1 MKLNDLNGQVQSLK
15 TTHVECQFESLDG
28 KVKRTVQAF
37 TKSNVT
43 NNLRPLSWNATENK
57 WRHLNEIKF
66 IKVHK
71 CWSNVYQSHPNRCR
85 LCWSSLRRN
94 RKLRGA
100 KQTCYLTDITLMDMC

>member
-15 TTHVECQFESLDG
+15 TTHMECQFESLDG
-28 KVKRTVQAF
+28 KVKTTVQTF

-43 NNLRPLSWNATENK
+43 NNLRLLSWNAMENK
-57 WRHLNEIKF
+57 RSHLNEIKY
-66 IKVHK
+66 IKVLK

-85 LCWSSLRRN
+85 LCWSSLHRN

-100 KQTCYLTDITLMDMC
+100 KQTCYLTGITLMDRC

>member
-43 NNLRPLSWNATENK
+43 NNLRPLSWNAMENK

-66 IKVHK
+66 IKFT
-71 CWSNVYQSHPNRCR
+71 NVGPTCISHIQIGVGYAGLHCAETEN
-85 LCWSSLRRN
+85 
-94 RKLRGA
+94 
-100 KQTCYLTDITLMDMC
+100 